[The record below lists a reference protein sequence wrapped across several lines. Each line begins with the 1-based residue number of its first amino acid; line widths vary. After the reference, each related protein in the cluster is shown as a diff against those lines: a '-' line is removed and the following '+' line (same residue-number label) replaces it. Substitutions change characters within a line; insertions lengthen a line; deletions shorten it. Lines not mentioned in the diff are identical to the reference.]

1 MTHTLQKQ
9 GRAWLRLPRPLHA
22 ALLELRASHPKPLWI
37 KDAVAAHGE
46 PNLEAWK
53 LARLVEIKN
62 PVEPLDPLPTYAWEL
77 NDFGLAFARPLPEM
91 SKDKRTMPP
100 LFPLADVLAGLP
112 QGIRD
117 WLSGDPPLAKL
128 PGGVLFEVLGVLTPD
143 FRGESYHPTRE
154 LMLAFQELRE
164 REQGGRSFTPETFVD
179 LDITPTIASFIAAA
193 SHAPGVDVMKA
204 TVDGRQL
211 RPWNATPEGA
221 GIVLTAD
228 EGGRTYYRLSHE
240 MRSLALAVAAGE
252 RDGFKLAMMMPD
264 RFKEWVANS
273 LSPACRPPRY
283 DRLPALIGLTK
294 KKGKFD
300 WQLTPAGKAVV
311 PMLRAS
317 MASQRMDDELYVGD
331 GVEIVLPDEPDNPWD
346 ILGEM
351 TGTVPDAD
359 ARALADEGGFHITL
373 PSDTPPEQIA
383 EAFAD
388 LMASGGRVVE
398 ADTGGIIEADTGGII
413 EADTGGVIE
422 APVPSNAELAA
433 AKARREAR
441 HPVADLSLDDEFD
454 IL

>member
-331 GVEIVLPDEPDNPWD
+331 GVEIVLPDDDGP
-346 ILGEM
+346 
-351 TGTVPDAD
+351 
-359 ARALADEGGFHITL
+359 
-373 PSDTPPEQIA
+373 
-383 EAFAD
+383 AD
-388 LMASGGRVVE
+388 LSLDDPFDIMGDAPKIV
-398 ADTGGIIEADTGGII
+398 

>member
-1 MTHTLQKQ
+1 MVHTLQKQ
-9 GRAWLRLPRPLHA
+9 GRAWVRLPRPLHE
-22 ALLELRASHPKPLWI
+22 ALLEIYASHPKPLWI
-37 KDAVAAHGE
+37 KEAMAARAE
-46 PNLEAWK
+46 PKLPDWK
-53 LARLVEIKN
+53 LTRLIEIKN
-62 PVEPLDPLPTYAWEL
+62 PVEPLDPAPTYAFEL
-77 NDFGLAFARPLPEM
+77 NDFGLAFARVLPPM
-91 SKDKRTMPP
+91 SRDKRTLPP
-100 LFPLADVLAGLP
+100 LVPLADILAELP
-112 QGIRD
+112 DGIRD
-117 WLSGDPPLAKL
+117 WLAGDPPLAKL
-128 PGGVLFEVLGVLTPD
+128 PGGLIFEVLGVLTPD
-143 FRGESYHPTRE
+143 FRGDAYHPTRE

-211 RPWNATPEGA
+211 RPWNATAEGA

-273 LSPACRPPRY
+273 LSPVCRPPRY

-311 PMLRAS
+311 PMLRAA

-331 GVEIVLPDEPDNPWD
+331 GVEIVLPDEPENPWD

-359 ARALADEGGFHITL
+359 ARAFADEGGFHITL

-398 ADTGGIIEADTGGII
+398 A
-413 EADTGGVIE
+413 
-422 APVPSNAELAA
+422 PVPSNAELAA

>member
-300 WQLTPAGKAVV
+300 WQLTPAGKAIV
-311 PMLRAS
+311 PMLRAA

-331 GVEIVLPDEPDNPWD
+331 GVDIVLPDEDGPTDSGWD
-346 ILGEM
+346 ILGA
-351 TGTVPDAD
+351 T
-359 ARALADEGGFHITL
+359 
-373 PSDTPPEQIA
+373 PEQVAYLNQPGFSIEPATPGAADTLAALDSLIA
-383 EAFAD
+383 VAGDA
-388 LMASGGRVVE
+388 AKVVE
-398 ADTGGIIEADTGGII
+398 ADTGGIIEADTGGI
-413 EADTGGVIE
+413 IE